1 MDIYDHQ
8 YQESHKET
16 LNEEFQSAYKA
27 ISNSPWGAR
36 FGAFVGNVRKQGE
49 SYIEVAKKEYP
60 AVAEQAQKGIT
71 NITTNIVNRTRALSI
86 GQNQPRDAAAAGA
99 QDKGKEKEES
109 LLQRLKVTAE
119 KKIAEIEE
127 AEKRADAY
135 LLKFGESIGG
145 FLRDAVTI
153 APPSEKDGDEV
164 VFEAKGAEDQ
174 KKQIFTTRLDA
185 QLHLL
190 HTNLELFKTDSKT
203 DNFTT
208 FSKDFSVDKE
218 TERIA
223 ADLERYPELRSTME
237 KLVPA
242 EVEYKPFWIRYY
254 FLRNELDLEEKKRK
268 ELLKGAINEEEDI
281 GWDEDDS
288 EDENGEDEESE
299 GEEEKAPE
307 PKKPV
312 PKASTDTLQPKPNV
326 STSNDRSSQPDSE
339 ASYDVVSG
347 AASKTGSPPRGK
359 MERIRANNARLT
371 ERAQKAAEDE
381 SAFEVAEQQ
390 RKQQDSQRRLEQR
403 RKQQQ
408 EVRAVRELE

>member
-1 MDIYDHQ
+1 
-8 YQESHKET
+8 ET

-86 GQNQPRDAAAAGA
+86 GQNQPRDAAAAEG
-99 QDKGKEKEES
+99 QDKGKEKEET

-153 APPSEKDGDEV
+153 APPSEKEGDEV

-203 DNFTT
+203 DSFAT
-208 FSKDFSVDKE
+208 FSKEFSADKE

-268 ELLKGAINEEEDI
+268 ELLKGAINEEEEV

-288 EDENGEDEESE
+288 EDEDEEEEEESE
-299 GEEEKAPE
+299 AEEEKAPE

-312 PKASTDTLQPKPNV
+312 PKASTDTLQPKPKV

-347 AASKTGSPPRGK
+347 APSKTGSPPRGK
-359 MERIRANNARLT
+359 
-371 ERAQKAAEDE
+371 
-381 SAFEVAEQQ
+381 
-390 RKQQDSQRRLEQR
+390 
-403 RKQQQ
+403 
-408 EVRAVRELE
+408 

>member
-8 YQESHKET
+8 YQESVTQQQPGTSDNGASSSPSSSSAAAANPQHKET

-86 GQNQPRDAAAAGA
+86 GQNQPRDAAAAGT

-174 KKQIFTTRLDA
+174 KKQI
-185 QLHLL
+185 LL
-190 HTNLELFKTDSKT
+190 ATPPRKFWWYKTDWMK
-203 DNFTT
+203 
-208 FSKDFSVDKE
+208 
-218 TERIA
+218 
-223 ADLERYPELRSTME
+223 
-237 KLVPA
+237 
-242 EVEYKPFWIRYY
+242 
-254 FLRNELDLEEKKRK
+254 
-268 ELLKGAINEEEDI
+268 
-281 GWDEDDS
+281 
-288 EDENGEDEESE
+288 
-299 GEEEKAPE
+299 
-307 PKKPV
+307 
-312 PKASTDTLQPKPNV
+312 
-326 STSNDRSSQPDSE
+326 
-339 ASYDVVSG
+339 
-347 AASKTGSPPRGK
+347 
-359 MERIRANNARLT
+359 
-371 ERAQKAAEDE
+371 
-381 SAFEVAEQQ
+381 
-390 RKQQDSQRRLEQR
+390 
-403 RKQQQ
+403 
-408 EVRAVRELE
+408 